1 MFYMRPQELYV
12 NVIARIAGD
21 AWKKIHVWEMNCETI
36 GSRRTYRTA
45 LVRGNSFT
53 TWLGFIRA
61 VSDRTDESSSRRPEN
76 K

>member
-36 GSRRTYRTA
+36 GSRRTYR
-45 LVRGNSFT
+45 F
-53 TWLGFIRA
+53 
-61 VSDRTDESSSRRPEN
+61 SSWEFFYDLSGIYTSC